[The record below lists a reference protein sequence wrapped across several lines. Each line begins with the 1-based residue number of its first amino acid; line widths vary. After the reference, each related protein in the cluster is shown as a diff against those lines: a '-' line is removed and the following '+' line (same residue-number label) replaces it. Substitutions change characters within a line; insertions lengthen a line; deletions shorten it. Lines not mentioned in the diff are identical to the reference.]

1 MTPTGCMLARRCGK
15 GDLSEFNASMK
26 VWQKVDL
33 SGSECNT
40 VGILLDYF

>member
-1 MTPTGCMLARRCGK
+1 MAPTGCILACRRGK
-15 GDLSEFNASMK
+15 GDMSEFNASMK

-33 SGSECNT
+33 SDSECNT